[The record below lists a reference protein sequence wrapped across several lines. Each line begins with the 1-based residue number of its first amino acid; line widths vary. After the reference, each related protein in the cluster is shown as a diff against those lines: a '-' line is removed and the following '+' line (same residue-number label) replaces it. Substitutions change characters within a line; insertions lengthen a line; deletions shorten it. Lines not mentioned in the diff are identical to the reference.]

1 MMNNTLTAIPG
12 IRVGQVTQLEAGTG
26 CTVIL
31 CPDGTVGGVD
41 QRGGAPGT
49 RETDLLRPTHH
60 VNTVNAIVL
69 SGGSAFGLA
78 SADGVVR
85 YLEERGEGYRSGA
98 GYIVP
103 IVPAAIVF
111 DLSVG
116 QSDIRPDA
124 QMGYDACLA
133 ASVDPVAQGTVG
145 AGTGSRIGA
154 MHGNAQAT
162 KGGVGSACIM
172 IDDELRVAALV
183 VVNAVGDV
191 FDERGQIMAGL
202 RESPESDRF
211 VGMLEALKAAARL
224 PERPQREN
232 TVIGVVATNAKMTKE
247 EINKVAQMA
256 NAGIAQAVR
265 PAHTMYDGDT
275 MFAVSTGEIP
285 ANVTV
290 IGAFAAEAVAQAIR
304 SGVRAATTLHDVR
317 AING

>member
-1 MMNNTLTAIPG
+1 
-12 IRVGQVTQLEAGTG
+12 
-26 CTVIL
+26 
-31 CPDGTVGGVD
+31 
-41 QRGGAPGT
+41 
-49 RETDLLRPTHH
+49 
-60 VNTVNAIVL
+60 
-69 SGGSAFGLA
+69 
-78 SADGVVR
+78 
-85 YLEERGEGYRSGA
+85 
-98 GYIVP
+98 
-103 IVPAAIVF
+103 
-111 DLSVG
+111 
-116 QSDIRPDA
+116 
-124 QMGYDACLA
+124 
-133 ASVDPVAQGTVG
+133 
-145 AGTGSRIGA
+145 
-154 MHGNAQAT
+154 
-162 KGGVGSACIM
+162 
-172 IDDELRVAALV
+172 
-183 VVNAVGDV
+183 
-191 FDERGQIMAGL
+191 MAGL

-304 SGVRAATTLHDVR
+304 NGVRAATTLHDVR